1 MSRRAPGLRLGLAAL
16 LLCALP
22 ACDWEHYALMNGV
35 PVKGD
40 PAQNPVVH
48 VYLGL
53 DGLSHA
59 QVQRAQALGAFQGPG
74 WSLARLIPMFPA
86 TSDASWTR
94 MLRAPR
100 FTGYEFGHYDPAKDK
115 VYNRGAGGLL
125 VHLVPPLEGLPFG
138 LPGYAQAPAYY
149 RAFDYH
155 ASAYLDALWS
165 YDRPLM
171 AFHNALDNRFAA
183 LAGHAETQRTFTG
196 YVLEA
201 DVIGHLLPGD
211 EVARALLVLSDRIE
225 AFKRRHPERTFVF
238 TLYGDHGIDGVRKPP
253 GAVVDLRDQLQEAGI
268 ATVSSLADADAQQG
282 PAAIAILHTRTTYVA
297 LHARPHRV
305 AEIARLASTCP
316 AADLVLAR
324 TGAPEDP
331 RAPFGLA
338 WTGAWREGAQVA
350 RFGYE
355 AGTDRYWLPA
365 DVDWAA
371 LDLPVSFPPGAAYA
385 AFSDEA
391 LFALGAERLYPD
403 FFFRARTAFEAVGV
417 RYPAEVL
424 VSFRHPYMSVGYA
437 VPVGE
442 ANNVGTEG
450 SHGAMDRLG
459 SSGALLSEERA
470 LPAVVRSD
478 NLLELFPRLAAHVR
492 ARGLRLEPG
501 AHGAP
506 LDYAQLP

>member
-1 MSRRAPGLRLGLAAL
+1 VSRLAL
-16 LLCALP
+16 LLPLLLLAP
-22 ACDWEHYALMNGV
+22 ACDWEHYALMNSV
-35 PVKGD
+35 PLQGD

-53 DGLSHA
+53 DGLGHA
-59 QVQRAQALGAFQGPG
+59 EVSRARALGAFAGPE
-74 WSLARLIPMFPA
+74 WNLARFVPMFPA

-100 FTGYEFGHYDPAKDK
+100 FSGYEFGYYDPANDK
-115 VYNRGAGGLL
+115 VYNKAVGGLL
-125 VHLVPPLEGLPFG
+125 VHLVPPLEGLPFD
-138 LPGYAQAPAYY
+138 LPHYAQTPAYY

-171 AFHNALDNRFAA
+171 SFYNALDNLFAA
-183 LAGHAETQRTFTG
+183 LAGHAHTQATFTA

-201 DVIGHLLPGD
+201 DVIGHLLSEE

-225 AFKRRHPERTFVF
+225 DFKRRHPERTFVF
-238 TLYGDHGIDGVRKPP
+238 TLYGDHGIDGVKKPP
-253 GAVVDLRDQLQEAGI
+253 EAVVDLRDQLRAAGI
-268 ATVSSLADADAQQG
+268 ATVDSLQEADAHEG

-305 AEIARLASTCP
+305 AEVARLASTCP
-316 AADLVLAR
+316 AADLVFAR
-324 TGAPEDP
+324 TEAPPDVSEG
-331 RAPFGLA
+331 APFGLV
-338 WTGAWREGAQVA
+338 WTGAWREGRLVA

-355 AGTDRYWLPA
+355 GGADRYWLPA

-371 LDLPVSFPPGAAYA
+371 LDLPIPFEPGKAWAG
-385 AFSDEA
+385 FSDEA
-391 LFALGAERLYPD
+391 LFALSAERTYPD
-403 FFFRARTAFEAVGV
+403 FFFRARTAFEAVSV
-417 RYPAEVL
+417 EHPAEVL

-437 VPVGE
+437 VPVGD

-470 LPAVVRSD
+470 LPATVRSD
-478 NLLELFPRLAAHVR
+478 NLLELFPRLAERAEAKGLELQPG
-492 ARGLRLEPG
+492 ARG
-501 AHGAP
+501 AS